1 MRLQAINRGLHIH
14 SSGRPDG
21 ARQGSGSLHVE
32 RVGWCLVFSQT
43 KPRRGVPPLANVVN
57 AANAPFQK
65 RKKIALQKFTL
76 SFSLSSVT
84 FQNISKIYGKT
95 KKQKY

>member
-1 MRLQAINRGLHIH
+1 
-14 SSGRPDG
+14 
-21 ARQGSGSLHVE
+21 
-32 RVGWCLVFSQT
+32 
-43 KPRRGVPPLANVVN
+43 LANVVN
-57 AANAPFQK
+57 AANAPLQK
-65 RKKIALQKFTL
+65 RKIIELQKFTL